1 MNIQSDLKYTKSHE
15 WSKTSAATARFSAL
29 TIMPRISLASSYS
42 STCPKSATK

>member
-1 MNIQSDLKYTKSHE
+1 MNIQSDLKYTR
-15 WSKTSAATARFSAL
+15 TSAATARFSAS